1 LFRYSLRNNPNWN
14 ISGTWNN
21 CNISSMPHSP
31 HPQKGKGGTK
41 EEDRKEEVKEDG
53 LEEKR
58 KGVKGTRRNGIR
70 RQGTGR
76 NR

>member
-1 LFRYSLRNNPNWN
+1 
-14 ISGTWNN
+14 
-21 CNISSMPHSP
+21 MPDSP

-58 KGVKGTRRNGIR
+58 KKV
-70 RQGTGR
+70 
-76 NR
+76 